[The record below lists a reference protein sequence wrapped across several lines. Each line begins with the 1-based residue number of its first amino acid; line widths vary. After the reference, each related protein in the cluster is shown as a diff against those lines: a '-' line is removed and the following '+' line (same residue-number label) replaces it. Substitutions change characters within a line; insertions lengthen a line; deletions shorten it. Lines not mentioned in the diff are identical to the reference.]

1 MGLSEAPVAVHEFY
15 IPKDAPA
22 LAAASACFPY
32 ATPTSAS
39 EASRRF
45 PAGGRRVRVVI
56 TVEEIE

>member
-1 MGLSEAPVAVHEFY
+1 LTDPAIVVHEFY
-15 IPKDAPA
+15 IAKDAPA

-32 ATPTSAS
+32 ATTTSAS
-39 EASRRF
+39 EASRQF